1 MSKPKSNRALPERRE
16 RPVRLTGIRD
26 LAGKVFA
33 RLDLDAS
40 GDVSLE
46 ELRIA
51 VRRAGL
57 DWQESQIDT
66 VFSKITPGPLKLEE
80 FRVALHHSPPEI
92 QDALR
97 DLTFLTGVDLV
108 KNHHSEMSRR
118 PALHAEA
125 QEVLEFWFPRELEG
139 CMDLWFGK
147 SSRLDSEIQ
156 TRFGDLV
163 ERALDSQLEDWIE
176 ASAFDCLALIILLD
190 QFSRN
195 IFRNDPK
202 MYYADSKAQA
212 ILSQAMFYNYHHV
225 VSPLHA
231 VFFCLVLTHAEQIE
245 SQNLCLEMWSDVDY
259 VLASEDPLRIFSSI
273 FSRHQE
279 VIQKYG
285 RFPHRNQI
293 LDRATTEEEG
303 TFLEE
308 ASFRFDWPLSYHDG
322 KVSFH
327 SFQSH

>member
-1 MSKPKSNRALPERRE
+1 MSTRKTNSSLPNRRE

-40 GDVSLE
+40 GDVSLDE
-46 ELRIA
+46 FHVA

-57 DWQESQIDT
+57 GWQDSQIER
-66 VFSKITPGPLKLEE
+66 VFSDITPGPLQLAE
-80 FRVALHHSPPEI
+80 FRLALHHSPPEI

-108 KNHHSEMSRR
+108 KNHHSEMTRR

-125 QEVLEFWFPRELEG
+125 REVLDFWFPRELDG

-147 SSRLDSEIQ
+147 SPQLDSEIQ
-156 TRFGDLV
+156 SRFGDLV

-176 ASAFDCLALIILLD
+176 ASALDCLALIILLD

-202 MYYADSKAQA
+202 MYEADSKAQA
-212 ILSQAMFYNYHHV
+212 ILPLALFYNYHHV

-231 VFFCLVLTHAEQIE
+231 VFFCLVLTHAEQLE

-259 VLASEDPLRIFSSI
+259 VLASDDPLRIFSSI
-273 FSRHQE
+273 FARHQE
-279 VIQKYG
+279 VIATYR

-293 LDRATTEEEG
+293 LGRTT
-303 TFLEE
+303 TDQEE
-308 ASFRFDWPLSYHDG
+308 AFLQEANFRFDWPLSYHDG